1 MTPPDG
7 DMSPHSEVAQPA
19 PRCYRH
25 PNRETL
31 IRCVRCDRPICPD
44 CMRPASV
51 GFHCPDDVG
60 LANKTVRQPRT
71 AVGARLMDSPPYVT
85 FGLIAA
91 NVIVYLITAA
101 QSVKGI
107 TQPGDGSS
115 KLFRDW
121 QLFPNGVH
129 NNHEYY
135 RLLTAGFLHVS
146 LLHIL
151 SNMVAL
157 FIIGPLLERL
167 LGRWRFALVYLLG
180 LLGGSAAVYA
190 WGQVST
196 PEVGASGAVFGLF
209 AAALVL
215 VRKLGLDAQWL
226 IGIIV
231 LNFVFTFSIHNIS
244 KLAHIGGF
252 IAGALATL
260 AIGGLPQARERLS
273 PRMQLA
279 GLAAVA
285 ALIIVIVV
293 VRTATFPSVGAGP
306 KG

>member
-7 DMSPHSEVAQPA
+7 DVSPRSEVAPPA

-31 IRCVRCDRPICPD
+31 IRCTRCDRPICPD

-71 AVGARLMDSPPYVT
+71 AVGARLLQSPPFVT
-85 FGLIAA
+85 WGLIAA
-91 NVIVYLITAA
+91 NVIIYLITAS
-101 QSVKGI
+101 QSVKGVM
-107 TQPGDGSS
+107 QPGDGSS
-115 KLFRDW
+115 KLFVDW
-121 QLFPNGVH
+121 QLFPRSIH
-129 NNHEYY
+129 DHDQYY
-135 RLLTAGFLHVS
+135 RLLTSAFLHVS
-146 LLHIL
+146 LLHL
-151 SNMVAL
+151 ASNMLAL

-180 LLGGSAAVYA
+180 ALGGSAAVYA

-196 PEVGASGAVFGLF
+196 AEVGASGAVFGLF

-244 KLAHIGGF
+244 KLAHVGGF
-252 IAGALATL
+252 IVGALATL
-260 AIGGLPQARERLS
+260 AIGGLPQVRERISL
-273 PRMQLA
+273 RVQLG
-279 GLAAVA
+279 GLTGVAV
-285 ALIIVIVV
+285 LILAVIVG
-293 VRTATFPSVGAGP
+293 RTATF
-306 KG
+306 

>member
-7 DMSPHSEVAQPA
+7 DQSPHSRVDPPA
-19 PRCYRH
+19 MHCYRH

-31 IRCVRCDRPICPD
+31 IRCIRCDRPICPD

-71 AVGARLMDSPPYVT
+71 AVGARVLESPPFVT
-85 FGLIAA
+85 WGLIAA
-91 NVIVYLITAA
+91 NVVIYLITAA

-115 KLFRDW
+115 ELFVDW
-121 QLFPNGVH
+121 QLYPRGIH
-129 NNHEYY
+129 DHDQYY

-146 LLHIL
+146 LLHIA
-151 SNMVAL
+151 SNMLAL

-167 LGRWRFALVYLLG
+167 LGPWRFGLVYLLG

-190 WGQVST
+190 WGQVNT

-244 KLAHIGGF
+244 KLAHVGGF

-260 AIGGLPQARERLS
+260 AIGGLPQMRERVSL
-273 PRMQLA
+273 RVQLA
-279 GLAAVA
+279 GLGAVA
-285 ALIIVIVV
+285 ILILAVIVG
-293 VRTATFPSVGAGP
+293 RTATF
-306 KG
+306 

>member
-7 DMSPHSEVAQPA
+7 DVSPRREVAPPA

-31 IRCVRCDRPICPD
+31 IRCTRCDRPICPD

-60 LANKTVRQPRT
+60 LAGKTVRQPRT
-71 AVGARLMDSPPYVT
+71 AVGARLLDSPPFVT
-85 FGLIAA
+85 WGLIAA
-91 NVIVYLITAA
+91 NVVIYLITAA

-107 TQPGDGSS
+107 MQPGDGSS
-115 KLFRDW
+115 KLFVEW
-121 QLFPNGVH
+121 QLFPSSIH
-129 NNHEYY
+129 DHDQYY
-135 RLLTAGFLHVS
+135 RLVTSAFLHVS
-146 LLHIL
+146 LLHIA
-151 SNMVAL
+151 SNMLAL
-157 FIIGPLLERL
+157 FIIGPPLERL

-180 LLGGSAAVYA
+180 ALGGSAAVYA

-196 PEVGASGAVFGLF
+196 AEVGASGAVFGLF

-244 KLAHIGGF
+244 KLAHVGGF

-260 AIGGLPQARERLS
+260 AIGGLPQVRERVSL
-273 PRMQLA
+273 RTQVA
-279 GLAAVA
+279 GLAGVA
-285 ALIIVIVV
+285 LLVIVILA
-293 VRTATFPSVGAGP
+293 VRSVTFPSAGSGP